1 MDEED
6 LCHRFLLRFLVLEV
20 KVVEVEQQHMR
31 LILHRMVTVV
41 EEVEISKLMR
51 RIKRINEN
59 H

>member
-6 LCHRFLLRFLVLEV
+6 LCHRFLLRFLVSKV